1 MMFPKEII
9 RIKDKL
15 ALPLPGH
22 AENLKFE
29 RKQRILFDKNPDENT
44 RSSAVLILIY
54 PQKGEFFVPFIQRP
68 KYDGKHGGQISLPGG
83 KKENN
88 DENLV
93 RTALRET
100 QEEIGI
106 KATDIHV
113 LGALTEVFIPVSN
126 FLVQPYVGFITYSP
140 EFFPDA
146 REVEKII
153 HTPLTYL
160 QKDDLKSRRKIWVEK
175 TEMEVTGFTVDD
187 EWVWGATALIMS
199 EFIEILKK

>member
-29 RKQRILFDKNPDENT
+29 RNQRILFDKNPDENT

-54 PQKGEFFVPFIQRP
+54 PQNGEFFVPFIQRP

-88 DENLV
+88 DENLM